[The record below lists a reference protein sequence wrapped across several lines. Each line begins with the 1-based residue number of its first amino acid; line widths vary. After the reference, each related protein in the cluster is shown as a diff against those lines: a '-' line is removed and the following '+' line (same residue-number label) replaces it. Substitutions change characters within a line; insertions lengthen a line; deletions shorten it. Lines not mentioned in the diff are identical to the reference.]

1 MEVNYNEIRENVIA
15 KMMEH
20 ASTMESILSSLSGI
34 VGDITACNYLTGEA
48 ANAYVTE
55 FEDTVQTTF
64 SRINLNITNIAEQL
78 EKVCKEYEQ
87 MDADLRDQLN

>member
-1 MEVNYNEIRENVIA
+1 MEVNYTEIRENVIA

-20 ASTMESILSSLSGI
+20 VSTMESILSSLAGI
-34 VGDITACNYLTGEA
+34 VGDITE
-48 ANAYVTE
+48 
-55 FEDTVQTTF
+55 TTF

-87 MDADLRDQLN
+87 MDADLRDQMN

>member
-34 VGDITACNYLTGEA
+34 VGDITACNNLTGEA

-55 FEDTVQTTF
+55 FEETVQTTF